1 MRSRASAPP
10 TPPKPSAGG
19 SRPPTPKPGP
29 PAPPPHPAPPTTT
42 TPGRGRTRAREGQGT
57 PRTTQARGHGRAPSE
72 GRHTQGQGAGSD
84 TTWGQDTTQEPGR
97 SGNGDQDTE
106 EKGTTTGATTHTDG
120 ETSAA
125 PPPPHTPTHTT
136 EANIGRHADHT
147 SARPPATG
155 NHTENGGH
163 TYTGRTDH
171 THRGGRREH
180 RRQPTTPTTT
190 KANSQA
196 PEEDEST
203 AAAPTTTDRHPQRT
217 RDQGTGPQGG
227 QPHRPSRD
235 HTMGYKGRA
244 ALPSRFDAE
253 YCYGG
258 LISAGLTSLRASVTN
273 LLRPVEEWHCGG
285 TPIPSMMNIEHRK
298 GKRNAVID
306 REGFGAAGRCPPS
319 RPSPSAVKTGST
331 KNTTDAPDPSSPAP
345 EIWTSP

>member
-1 MRSRASAPP
+1 MGSGHHPRTRKERERGPRHGGKGHHDRCHDPHRRGDQRRP
-10 TPPKPSAGG
+10 TPTKHPNTHHRSKHRTPCGSHQRTPTGHRKPHGERRAHLHGENG
-19 SRPPTPKPGP
+19 PHPQRRPQET
-29 PAPPPHPAPPTTT
+29 PPH
-42 TPGRGRTRAREGQGT
+42 GT
-57 PRTTQARGHGRAPSE
+57 PPC
-72 GRHTQGQGAGSD
+72 
-84 TTWGQDTTQEPGR
+84 
-97 SGNGDQDTE
+97 
-106 EKGTTTGATTHTDG
+106 
-120 ETSAA
+120 
-125 PPPPHTPTHTT
+125 PH
-136 EANIGRHADHT
+136 
-147 SARPPATG
+147 
-155 NHTENGGH
+155 
-163 TYTGRTDH
+163 
-171 THRGGRREH
+171 
-180 RRQPTTPTTT
+180 RQPTTPTTT

-227 QPHRPSRD
+227 QPHGPSRD

-258 LISAGLTSLRASVTN
+258 LISARLTSARASVTN

-298 GKRNAVID
+298 EKRNAVIE

-319 RPSPSAVKTGST
+319 RPSPSAVKTGSA
-331 KNTTDAPDPSSPAP
+331 KSTTDAPDPSSPAP

>member
-72 GRHTQGQGAGSD
+72 GRHTQGQ
-84 TTWGQDTTQEPGR
+84 E
-97 SGNGDQDTE
+97 
-106 EKGTTTGATTHTDG
+106 GTGTGTKTRRKR
-120 ETSAA
+120 A
-125 PPPPHTPTHTT
+125 P
-136 EANIGRHADHT
+136 
-147 SARPPATG
+147 
-155 NHTENGGH
+155 
-163 TYTGRTDH
+163 
-171 THRGGRREH
+171 
-180 RRQPTTPTTT
+180 RQ
-190 KANSQA
+190 
-196 PEEDEST
+196 
-203 AAAPTTTDRHPQRT
+203 PQRT

-227 QPHRPSRD
+227 QPHGPSRD

-258 LISAGLTSLRASVTN
+258 LISAGLTSVRASVTN
-273 LLRPVEEWHCGG
+273 LLRPVEKWHCGG
-285 TPIPSMMNIEHRK
+285 APIPSMMNIEHRK

-319 RPSPSAVKTGST
+319 TPSPSAVKTGST